1 MWAYAD
7 VNGLTEI
14 LSEDFQHERFYGR
27 VRAIDPFR

>member
-14 LSEDFQHERFYGR
+14 ISEDFQHGRLYGGIR
-27 VRAIDPFR
+27 VINPFL